1 MTLDVKDN
9 FSVLLSIYNKEKA
22 DFLRLSLS
30 SIWKE
35 QTLKPNQ
42 IVLVKDGPLTEELD
56 AEVDS
61 WVLELGDVLT
71 VVSLRQNVGLAA
83 ALNEGLKVC
92 KYDLVARMDTDDIS
106 TPERFK
112 LQIKFMHDNPDITI
126 SSGFIEEWN
135 SDLTIKLSKRILP
148 VTHKDI
154 LIFAKLRSPIS
165 HPACI
170 YRKSVILDCG
180 GYPDIYPE
188 DHLLWVRVLQAGHKL
203 ANIPEV
209 LLRMRTG
216 EDFITRRGYQFL
228 KGELASYK
236 KMYESNFLSL
246 YEFIKVSILRGVV
259 RLSPDIL
266 KLWLYK
272 YMR

>member
-1 MTLDVKDN
+1 MTLGVKDN
-9 FSVLLSIYNKEKA
+9 FSVLLSIYNKEKVA
-22 DFLRLSLS
+22 FLRRSLS

-35 QTLKPNQ
+35 QILKPNQ

-92 KYDLVARMDTDDIS
+92 KYDLVARMDTDDLS

-112 LQIKFMHDNPDITI
+112 LQIKFMHDNPDIAI

-135 SDLTIKLSKRILP
+135 SDFTIKLSSRILP
-148 VTHKDI
+148 IAHKDI

-170 YRKSVILDCG
+170 YRKSVILKCG

-188 DHLLWVRVLQAGHKL
+188 DHLLWVRVIQAGHQL

-228 KGELASYK
+228 KGELTSYK
-236 KMYESNFLSL
+236 KMYELNFLSL
-246 YEFIKVSILRGVV
+246 YEFIKVAILRGVL